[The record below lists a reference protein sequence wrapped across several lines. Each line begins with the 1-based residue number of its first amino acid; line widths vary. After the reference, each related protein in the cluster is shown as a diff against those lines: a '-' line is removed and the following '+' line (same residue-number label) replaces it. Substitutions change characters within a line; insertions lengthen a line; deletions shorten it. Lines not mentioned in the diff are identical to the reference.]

1 MDGNRVKNVNA
12 RKNISVG
19 IGTVKYINDCR
30 KYIAVVKC
38 FWTHC
43 LCIWKNG
50 VNNKRSCHSKQ
61 QHSTAS
67 VKVIEVLCLKEEIKQ
82 TDCDI

>member
-38 FWTHC
+38 FWAHC
-43 LCIWKNG
+43 LGIWKNG

-61 QHSTAS
+61 QHGTTS

-82 TDCDI
+82 TDCYI